1 MLDRHWKGKQAARE
15 AGAIQSLQG
24 GAAYPWVKAPASIWP
39 TFSGI
44 GMGSAG
50 KPVEDFAAS
59 PRRRDDA
66 VTFGA
71 GSLSSRRNELSG
83 ALQSGVPILFRLRE

>member
-1 MLDRHWKGKQAARE
+1 
-15 AGAIQSLQG
+15 
-24 GAAYPWVKAPASIWP
+24 
-39 TFSGI
+39 
-44 GMGSAG
+44 MGSAG